1 VFSFIFSFTRV
12 DDWFGGGAGGSYG
25 YFVISWLKNMIG
37 PFGAGSIVFI
47 LLVVWMILVN
57 GKIIDAF
64 FGWVDRVTAPKPKK
78 VEEEVVELPQESD
91 GPVGNLYADLD
102 AAVPAT
108 CEEEDEKT
116 LAPAFEIIG
125 GEVAQDEDTLQENVQ
140 QEEKKEKKSFLKKD
154 PKKEKIAQLEA
165 QVTELTEKLAKE
177 KDGYLR
183 LMAEFDN
190 FRRRT
195 SQEKLELVS
204 MASTDTIKGLLPVL
218 DDCER
223 ALNVLKESSDSEAAK
238 EGTELI
244 YHKLMS
250 YLQSKGL
257 AVIEAAGQPFDTDLH
272 EAVAQFPVQEEEQKG
287 KVFDVVQTGY
297 TLNGKVIRFAKVVV
311 GI

>member
-1 VFSFIFSFTRV
+1 MSENIQ
-12 DDWFGGGAGGSYG
+12 
-25 YFVISWLKNMIG
+25 K
-37 PFGAGSIVFI
+37 
-47 LLVVWMILVN
+47 
-57 GKIIDAF
+57 DAEIQ
-64 FGWVDRVTAPKPKK
+64 
-78 VEEEVVELPQESD
+78 EE
-91 GPVGNLYADLD
+91 
-102 AAVPAT
+102 
-108 CEEEDEKT
+108 
-116 LAPAFEIIG
+116 I
-125 GEVAQDEDTLQENVQ
+125 QENAENIQ
-140 QEEKKEKKSFLKKD
+140 ETEELKDQKEEKKGILKKGNKDKAKIEELEKKVS
-154 PKKEKIAQLEA
+154 QLE
-165 QVTELTEKLAKE
+165 EKTAKD
-177 KDGYLR
+177 KDDYIR

-190 FRRRT
+190 YRRRT

-223 ALNVLKESSDSEAAK
+223 ALSVLKDSDDSDAAK

-244 YHKLMS
+244 YHKLMG

-257 AVIEAAGQPFDTDLH
+257 AVIEAKGQIFDTDLH

>member
-1 VFSFIFSFTRV
+1 ME
-12 DDWFGGGAGGSYG
+12 
-25 YFVISWLKNMIG
+25 KNV
-37 PFGAGSIVFI
+37 P
-47 LLVVWMILVN
+47 
-57 GKIIDAF
+57 
-64 FGWVDRVTAPKPKK
+64 
-78 VEEEVVELPQESD
+78 EEVSAET
-91 GPVGNLYADLD
+91 PVM
-102 AAVPAT
+102 
-108 CEEEDEKT
+108 
-116 LAPAFEIIG
+116 
-125 GEVAQDEDTLQENVQ
+125 
-140 QEEKKEKKSFLKKD
+140 EKKTEKKSFLKKD
-154 PKKEKIAQLEA
+154 AKKARVEELEKNIAELEA
-165 QVTELTEKLAKE
+165 KLAKE
-177 KDGYLR
+177 KDDYIR

-223 ALNVLKESSDSEAAK
+223 ALKVLQESNDSEAAK

-244 YHKLMS
+244 FNKLMA
-250 YLQSKGL
+250 YLKSKGL
-257 AVIEAAGQPFDTDLH
+257 AVIEAAGQPFDTDIH